1 MAGTPGLTGPIPLI
15 AKESRMPNVTE
26 PGPKA
31 TPTAAVPV
39 APPTPA
45 GMPDPVEDD
54 GPKWKGGGKKGEDEP
69 KDE

>member
-1 MAGTPGLTGPIPLI
+1 
-15 AKESRMPNVTE
+15 MPNVTE